1 MRNIPYYIIVFLAL
15 VLAPAASL
23 WAQGG
28 GSGAQTI
35 VFEESEWNFGDV
47 AEDGGKV
54 EHTFTFTNRGS
65 KPVVVLDVVTGCG
78 CTTPT
83 YSRQPVLSGAKG
95 EIKVTFDP
103 MNRPGKFVKGVSI
116 LTSASQSPISV
127 TMQGN
132 VIPRKKSVEELYPF
146 DMGGGVR
153 LSSNFVTFAYVGR
166 GERVAE
172 PIRWINTSSR
182 DATFRVQ
189 PKESSGLLKVD
200 APHTMK
206 AGAKGEFD
214 VSYSIAQAS
223 TRYGTLSDVL
233 DVVVNGRVARHLFT
247 VSAVAVD
254 KFDSAPDD
262 IMVPSG
268 ELSKKIIK
276 FGDTKR
282 GKTVVDTTVELVN
295 DGETDLII
303 RAVEWQSKALSC
315 SLKAGDRVKAGA
327 RVAIRLVL
335 DSSVC
340 DYGLWVDRL
349 KIITNDPARP
359 MHSLRITAIVVE

>member
-1 MRNIPYYIIVFLAL
+1 MRNIPYYIIVFVAL
-15 VLAPAASL
+15 IFAPLSQLRAQSASAS
-23 WAQGG
+23 AQ
-28 GSGAQTI
+28 AM

-65 KPVVVLDVVTGCG
+65 KPVVILDVMTGCG

-83 YSRQPVLSGAKG
+83 YSRQPVLAGGKG
-95 EIKVTFDP
+95 QIKVTFDP
-103 MNRPGKFVKGVSI
+103 MNRPGKFVKSVSI
-116 LTSASQSPISV
+116 YTSASQSPISI

-132 VIPRKKSVEELYPF
+132 VIPRTKSVEELYPF

-172 PIRWINTSSR
+172 PIGWINTSSR
-182 DATFRVQ
+182 DASFGVRA
-189 PKESSGLLKVD
+189 KESSGLLTFA
-200 APHTMK
+200 APQTMK
-206 AGAKGEFD
+206 AGQKGVFE
-214 VSYSIAQAS
+214 VAYAIAPAS
-223 TRYGTLSDVL
+223 SRYGTLNDVL

-254 KFDSAPDD
+254 KFESAPDD
-262 IMVPSG
+262 IMIPSG
-268 ELSKKIIK
+268 ELSKKFIK

-282 GKTVVDTTVELVN
+282 GKTVVDTSVEIVN
-295 DGETDLII
+295 EGETDLII
-303 RAVEWQSKALSC
+303 RAVEWQNKALDC
-315 SLKAGDRVKAGA
+315 SLKAGDRVKAGE
-327 RVAIRLVL
+327 RLAIRLSL
-335 DSSVC
+335 NSASC
-340 DYGLWVDRL
+340 DHGLWVDRL